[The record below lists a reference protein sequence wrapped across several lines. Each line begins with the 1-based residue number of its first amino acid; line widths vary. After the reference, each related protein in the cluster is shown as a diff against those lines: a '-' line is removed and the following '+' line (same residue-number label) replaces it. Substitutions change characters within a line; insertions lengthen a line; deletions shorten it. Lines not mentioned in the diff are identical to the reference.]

1 VEKDAKRPKLQHVI
15 NHDDYLRLCIASAM
29 QSSEI
34 TLRRAGREAGG
45 AGAGSSSFFLR
56 AGEDFEVVVSIK
68 DPFGPVTGA
77 HVLPMMQAI
86 DLFTLPGGL
95 VKRTGEPRLCT
106 KTGTACFPVRIE
118 RSGDLEL
125 SAAVEFNE
133 ELKTIGQKTRVRVAP
148 GAMLF
153 ASLDVKASEEVSA
166 KKRVKEAAVSAAAA
180 GRSTDYGEACAGCG
194 RVPRMGDVVECE
206 MAEPSAPGGVEWLAG
221 EVIRVDV
228 AKKEMIVRIQD
239 EKEDEITCN
248 EEVYKV
254 PCNDDVCACFVTS
267 CLRAGAC
274 CKGIPPVRS
283 KRGQKR
289 ARPATD
295 AARSFGLCA
304 RSEKERGLAQQLA
317 DSSFCAG
324 SSAKKA
330 RSGGGPRR
338 RNQPPARW
346 ESRCSLC
353 CRAVTRTSLATIS
366 ECR

>member
-1 VEKDAKRPKLQHVI
+1 MDKDAKRPKLQTVI
-15 NHDDYLRLCIASAM
+15 NDDDLLRLFPM
-29 QSSEI
+29 QSSEV
-34 TLRRAGREAGG
+34 TLRREGLEGG

-56 AGEDFEVVVSIK
+56 AGEGFEVVVFIK

-86 DLFTLPGGL
+86 DLLTLPGGL
-95 VKRTGEPRLCT
+95 VKRTGEPCWCT

-125 SAAVEFNE
+125 SAAVKFNE
-133 ELKTIGQKTRVRVAP
+133 DLKTIGQKTRVRVAP

-166 KKRVKEAAVSAAAA
+166 KKHVKEAAVSAAAA
-180 GRSTDYGEACAGCG
+180 GRGTDYAEACAGCG
-194 RVPRMGDVVECE
+194 RVPRTGDIVECE
-206 MAEPSAPGGVEWLAG
+206 MAEPSAPGRVEWLAG
-221 EVIRVDV
+221 EVIRADIR
-228 AKKEMIVRIQD
+228 KKEMTVRIQD

-248 EEVYKV
+248 EEDYKV

-274 CKGIPPVRS
+274 CEGIQPVRL

-289 ARPATD
+289 ARLATD
-295 AARSFGLCA
+295 AARSFCPCA
-304 RSEKERGLAQQLA
+304 RSEEERGLAQQLA
-317 DSSFCAG
+317 DSSFCAC

-338 RNQPPARW
+338 QNQPPARW

-353 CRAVTRTSLATIS
+353 CR
-366 ECR
+366 